1 MGPVLSAVA
10 ASRAGVGRCLPCRL
24 NRHRAVSHP
33 HSTRFQPPCDAPL
46 AWGGLELLSP
56 EGGLGSVEPVNLMH
70 HKPSSSTSQLYRA
83 RKRAQP
89 AVSV

>member
-24 NRHRAVSHP
+24 NR

-70 HKPSSSTSQLYRA
+70 RKPSSSTSQLYRA